1 MGHELLV
8 LIVEDSEDDTLMTVR
23 ELERGGYTIQWERVD
38 TEAAMKTALWKKHW
52 DVILCDYSM
61 PKFSSKRAL
70 ETVQESNLDI
80 PFIIISGA
88 IGEDIAVEAMKAGA
102 HDYLMK
108 GKLARLVSAI
118 EREMREAKVRKERSH
133 VEGRLRD
140 TLDCLMEGCLII
152 SFDLKCLY
160 VNDSAML
167 QMRKKREEL
176 FGHTLA
182 DVHRGIEDTKL
193 FGALS
198 QCMTE
203 RKPQRFVGE
212 FPLSEDSLTSF
223 NISIQPVPEGVMIL
237 TQELK
242 GQNGAKEIKK
252 KKVKP

>member
-8 LIVEDSEDDTLMTVR
+8 LIVEDSEDDTLMTVH
-23 ELERGGYTIQWERVD
+23 ELERGGYKVQWERVE
-38 TEAAMKTALWKKHW
+38 TEKAMKTALWKKHW

-61 PKFSSKRAL
+61 PKFSAKRAL

-118 EREMREAKVRKERSH
+118 EREMREVKIRKERSY

-140 TLDCLMEGCLII
+140 TLDCLIEGCQII
-152 SFDLKCLY
+152 GFDWKCLY

-167 QMRKKREEL
+167 QVRRNREEL
-176 FGHTLA
+176 FGHTLKEIYP
-182 DVHRGIEDTKL
+182 GIEGTDL
-193 FGALS
+193 FATFNR
-198 QCMTE
+198 CMKE
-203 RKPQRFVGE
+203 RKPQRIVGE
-212 FPLSEDSLTSF
+212 LAWPDGSMGSF
-223 NISIQPVPEGVMIL
+223 EISIQPVPEGMMIL
-237 TQELK
+237 TQNLK
-242 GQNGAKEIKK
+242 SQSEAKGRGKK
-252 KKVKP
+252 